1 MSFSLWAS
9 RTALSGHIQMNYSK
23 VKNLSQIS
31 SPGNIDTT
39 TSPNTLTVWKNDAN
53 QRNISKS
60 RTASAMSVTL
70 SPRHIYIMSVSRWL
84 GMEWFLP
91 RPHPRVQS
99 VSTAPSTPARNVL
112 IKAVRATRSAMS
124 RKRRQSLSTSHM
136 AMITLIHPHELL
148 THSHCCSI
156 NSHHLYSSYKTPL
169 TDILPSSLRG
179 TMSESNSNSLNFFD
193 LGRTS
198 ANARSAQQPPDQSA
212 PMLPN
217 SSAYRNNQPS
227 AEGPRPCLPDSQSG
241 GISLNLPLQP
251 AASTVS
257 SQPPPKDPASSG
269 INQRGIEP
277 PTPEQQICHI
287 KDLLLNLKIRIAS
300 CETHAKR
307 QGLKR
312 EEIWTSF
319 EHDRMRI
326 EAHMVPDLWL
336 GDHWKV
342 IVENQVPF
350 ETLQLGLTEAFDSNA
365 NLRT

>member
-1 MSFSLWAS
+1 MGFEDGVVREYPDELFKSQNS
-9 RTALSGHIQMNYSK
+9 
-23 VKNLSQIS
+23 SQIS
-31 SPGNIDTT
+31 SPGNLDATI
-39 TSPNTLTVWKNDAN
+39 SPNTLTVWKNDAN

-60 RTASAMSVTL
+60 RTASAIPVTL
-70 SPRHIYIMSVSRWL
+70 LPRHIHIFSVSRWL

-91 RPHPRVQS
+91 RPRPRVQS

-112 IKAVRATRSAMS
+112 IKAVRATQSAMN
-124 RKRRQSLSTSHM
+124 RKRRQPLSTSHM
-136 AMITLIHPHELL
+136 AMMTLIHPHELL

-169 TDILPSSLRG
+169 TDISPSSLRG
-179 TMSESNSNSLNFFD
+179 TMSESNFNSLNFFD
-193 LGRTS
+193 LGRTP
-198 ANARSAQQPPDQSA
+198 ANDRGVQQPPDQSA
-212 PMLPN
+212 PMPSN
-217 SSAYRNNQPS
+217 SNAFRNTQPS
-227 AEGPRPCLPDSQSG
+227 AEGSRPRLPDAQSG
-241 GISLNLPLQP
+241 AISLNLPLQP

-287 KDLLLNLKIRIAS
+287 KNLLLNLKIRIAS

-312 EEIWTSF
+312 EETWTSF

-326 EAHMVPDLWL
+326 EAHQPPDRRL

-342 IVENQVPF
+342 IIENQVPF
-350 ETLQLGLTEAFDSNA
+350 ETLQLGLTEAV
-365 NLRT
+365 